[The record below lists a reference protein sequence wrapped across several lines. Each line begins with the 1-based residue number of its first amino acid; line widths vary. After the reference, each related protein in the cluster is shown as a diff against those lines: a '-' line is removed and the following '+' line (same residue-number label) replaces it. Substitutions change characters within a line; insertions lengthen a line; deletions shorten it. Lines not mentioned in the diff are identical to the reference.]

1 MTIAFGLLI
10 RGKDMRQRFTPA
22 HWATASARHPRRVV
36 AVWGVMLLVS
46 VGIIATLLGSAT
58 TTEVSFVN
66 TPESKQAD
74 QLIAG
79 PIGIRSQDAET
90 VVIQRVGGGAPPQAA
105 VEQLAGRI
113 ERLGRSKVDSV
124 VTPWNGGGS
133 ALISSDRS
141 TVLLSVVMTGSETT
155 AVNSVAKVVAIAT
168 AARSDGL
175 QAQVTGQAAIGRDTN
190 TTAGTDLQTGESI
203 GIPVAL
209 IVLLFVFG
217 TVVSALLPIG
227 LAVAAIIVALA
238 LTSLVGHVYQLSFF
252 VTNMITLMGLAV
264 GIDYS
269 LFIASRYRDERSAGS
284 QVAAAIEIAG
294 STASRAVLFSGMTV
308 VVALVGLLI
317 VPSTIFLSLAIG
329 AILVVLCAVA
339 AAMTLLPATLVLLGD
354 RLETGRIGRLLPRRL
369 RRSGETARPAGAG
382 FWTRAVGGVM
392 HRPVLY
398 GGTVVV
404 LLIAAALP
412 FASMKTG
419 SSGVASLPHGLTSRQ
434 AYETLRG
441 KFAVGNVAPARI
453 PIVGNPASAANRAA
467 IAQIT
472 RAVASDSIF
481 GRPRLEPGA
490 GPRGAVLDVPINADP
505 TSARATAAITKLR
518 AATPLPVTG
527 EAAQNLDYYTI
538 SSNYQPIVFAIV
550 LALSFIVL
558 LLAFRSVVIPVVAI
572 VMNLLSV
579 GAAYGLLTLVTQKGY
594 GAGVLGFQR
603 VNVIEA
609 WIPLFL
615 FAVLFGLSMD
625 YHVFLTSRIRE
636 RYDATGNT
644 RLAISEG
651 ISSSAHLITGAA
663 LIMVAVFAGFAQGQ
677 LVMFQQMGFGLAVA
691 ILIDATLVRTV
702 LVPAVMSLLGAA
714 NWYLPAW
721 LAWLPNLSIEG
732 RPAASVEPAG
742 PEHGVPA

>member
-1 MTIAFGLLI
+1 
-10 RGKDMRQRFTPA
+10 MRQWFTPLR
-22 HWATASARHPRRVV
+22 WATASARHPRRVV

-46 VGIIATLLGSAT
+46 VGIVAALLGSAT
-58 TTEVSFVN
+58 TTQVSFVN
-66 TPESKQAD
+66 TPESKHAD

-79 PIGIRSQDAET
+79 PIGIRTQDSET
-90 VVIQRVGGGAPPQAA
+90 VVIQRVGGGAPPRAA
-105 VEQLAGRI
+105 VQRLAARI
-113 ERLGRSKVDSV
+113 QGLGQSKVNAV
-124 VTPWNGGGS
+124 LTPWNGGGPR
-133 ALISSDRS
+133 LISTDHS
-141 TVLLSVVMTGSETT
+141 TVLLSVVMAGSETN
-155 AVNSVAKVVAIAT
+155 AVDSVAKVVALAD
-168 AARSDGL
+168 AASADGL
-175 QAQVTGQAAIGRDTN
+175 HAQVTGQAAIGRDTN

-209 IVLLFVFG
+209 VVLLFVFG

-227 LAVAAIIVALA
+227 LAIAAIIVALA

-269 LFIASRYRDERSAGS
+269 LFIASRYRDERAAGEP
-284 QVAAAIEIAG
+284 VAAAIEIAG

-339 AAMTLLPATLVLLGD
+339 AAMTLLPATLVLLGP
-354 RLETGRIGRLLPRRL
+354 RLEAGRVGRLLPRRF
-369 RRSGETARPAGAG
+369 RRDQTQATSRTG
-382 FWTRAVGGVM
+382 FWPRVVGGVM
-392 HRPVLY
+392 RRPVLC
-398 GGTVVV
+398 GGVVVV
-404 LLIAAALP
+404 LLVAAALP

-419 SSGVASLPHGLTSRQ
+419 SSGVASLPHGLSSRQ
-434 AYETLRG
+434 AYETLRSH
-441 KFAVGNVAPARI
+441 FPVGNVAPARI
-453 PIVGNPASAANRAA
+453 PIVGNPASPANRAA
-467 IAQIT
+467 IAKIT
-472 RAVASDSIF
+472 AAVASDPIF
-481 GRPRLEPGA
+481 GRPQLEPGA
-490 GPRGAVLDVPINADP
+490 SARGAVLAVPINADP
-505 TSARATAAITKLR
+505 TSAKATHAITRLR

-538 SSNYQPIVFAIV
+538 SRDYQPIVFAIV

-558 LLAFRSVVIPVVAI
+558 LLAFRSVVIPIVAI

-594 GAGVLGFQR
+594 GAGLLGFQR
-603 VNVIEA
+603 VDVIEA

-625 YHVFLTSRIRE
+625 YHVFLISRIRE
-636 RYDATGNT
+636 RYDATGDT
-644 RLAISEG
+644 HLAISEG
-651 ISSSAHLITGAA
+651 ISSSARLITGAA

-702 LVPAVMSLLGAA
+702 LVPSVMSILGPF
-714 NWYLPAW
+714 NWYLPGW
-721 LAWLPNLSIEG
+721 LSWLPNLSIEG
-732 RPAASVEPAG
+732 RPASSAEPAT
-742 PEHGVPA
+742 PDHTVPV